1 MKKSYTILALATCLF
16 STGIQAQSQD
26 SFKYLDIN
34 NLKVPLFSRGNMFR
48 EVVGEIP
55 KAEIPKGEFTT
66 VLKNQNL
73 WFGGQ
78 DQNKELR
85 IAGQRFY
92 GSHQRGLDL
101 FIGPISKASPAD
113 INERYNKVWKI
124 SKEEIEYHKTHFHL
138 PTYQMPEDIL
148 NWPAHGETNQ
158 GEAANLAPF
167 TDVNQNGV
175 YEPTLGDYP
184 NIRGDQA
191 LFAMF
196 NDAKKSHSETLGQI
210 TYTEVHVMLYAYE
223 NPYSDFV
230 DNSFFVHYEL
240 YNRSEDLTY
249 SDFYITQ
256 FLDYELG
263 LYLDDYVGTHIGK
276 NIAYVYNSD
285 NNDEYDI
292 GYGENPPAFGWT
304 LLNQDYTSTMFRPS
318 SIPVIGIPW
327 TPNEIYYGMQGLYN
341 DGSSMKYRGYHNS
354 GNQPTKF
361 VFPGTSNPM
370 FEEEWYHFTTDNPQI
385 YTTMLATTKVENFG
399 SGDKI
404 CLDYAGVFSRD
415 NTSDQMHQ
423 LNQLF
428 ADVDGVKSI
437 YDYENFNCSSQVLSL
452 DETTLNT
459 PKISQVDQTLA
470 ITQAETGLSQRP
482 IQIVNALGQTLLS
495 VSINPS
501 ENEQVIDISHLPSG
515 VYFIPHQE
523 FKFVVK

>member
-26 SFKYLDIN
+26 SFKFLDIN

-48 EVVGEIP
+48 EVVGENP

-66 VLKNQNL
+66 VLHNQNL

-92 GSHQRGLDL
+92 GSHQNGLDL
-101 FIGPISKASPAD
+101 FIGPISNASPAD

-167 TDVNQNGV
+167 TDVNQNGI
-175 YEPTLGDYP
+175 YEPELGDYP
-184 NIRGDQA
+184 KIRGDQA

-196 NDAKKSHSETLGQI
+196 NDAKKSHSETFGQI

-249 SDFYITQ
+249 PDFYITQ
-256 FLDYELG
+256 FLNYELG
-263 LYLDDYVGTHIGK
+263 YFRDDYVGTHIGK

-285 NNDEYDI
+285 NDDETFV

-304 LLNQDYTSTMFRPS
+304 LLNKSYTSTMFRDGGAFPFG
-318 SIPVIGIPW
+318 VPW
-327 TPNEIYYGMQGLYN
+327 TADQIFYGMQGLYN
-341 DGSSMKYRGYHNS
+341 DGSAMNYL
-354 GNQPTKF
+354 GNQNPKDEPTQF
-361 VFPGTSNPM
+361 VFPGNTNPL
-370 FEEEWYHFTTDNPQI
+370 FEDDWFHYSSHSPGN
-385 YTTMLATTKVENFG
+385 YSTMLATTKVEDFG
-399 SGDKI
+399 PGDKI

-415 NTSDQMHQ
+415 NTPDQMHQ

-437 YDYENFNCSSQVLSL
+437 YDYENFNCSSQVLST
-452 DETTLNT
+452 DETTLHTLEITQIN
-459 PKISQVDQTLA
+459 QTLV
-470 ITQAETGLSQRP
+470 ITQPETGLSQRP

-495 VSINPS
+495 ISIDPT
-501 ENEQVIDISHLPSG
+501 ETEQVIDISHLPSG